1 MSVDPEIQEQL
12 EIQVKYEGYIRR
24 DMEVLE
30 GVRKNEQ
37 LRVPLDLDFDQ
48 VPGLSTEIR
57 GRLKLTRPESIG
69 QVSRTPGVTPAAV
82 ANLMIYLKMQG
93 AKGRSVTNLSEK

>member
-1 MSVDPEIQEQL
+1 MD
-12 EIQVKYEGYIRR
+12 
-24 DMEVLE
+24 VLE

-37 LRVPLDLDFDQ
+37 LLVPLDLDFDL

-93 AKGRSVTNLSEK
+93 AKGRSVANLSEK